1 VCAQIIPRVTGG
13 YFIGGVHLLGT
24 SLEGGKNVPLED
36 LGLLCERRTVSC
48 ELEGGIA
55 LRQVIVRLLS
65 FCLGGVGG
73 IARWGW

>member
-1 VCAQIIPRVTGG
+1 MCPWRI
-13 YFIGGVHLLGT
+13 
-24 SLEGGKNVPLED
+24 

-65 FCLGGVGG
+65 FCSGGVGG